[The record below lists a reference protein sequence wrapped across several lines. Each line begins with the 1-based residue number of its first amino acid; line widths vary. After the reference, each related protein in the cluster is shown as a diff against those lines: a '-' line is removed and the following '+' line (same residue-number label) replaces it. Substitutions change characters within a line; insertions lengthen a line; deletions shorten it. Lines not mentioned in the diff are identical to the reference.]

1 MGLFRATLLRPDA
14 KMHLSFH
21 EDINFAQDLLIT
33 SPFNHAYRIAIEL
46 NLKLRRH
53 WNETKYGSFDIVL
66 GRFSLI
72 WV

>member
-1 MGLFRATLLRPDA
+1 
-14 KMHLSFH
+14 MHLSFH

-53 WNETKYGSFDIVL
+53 WNETKYGSIDIVL
-66 GRFSLI
+66 GTVLTDLGLAQCRPTI
-72 WV
+72 AV